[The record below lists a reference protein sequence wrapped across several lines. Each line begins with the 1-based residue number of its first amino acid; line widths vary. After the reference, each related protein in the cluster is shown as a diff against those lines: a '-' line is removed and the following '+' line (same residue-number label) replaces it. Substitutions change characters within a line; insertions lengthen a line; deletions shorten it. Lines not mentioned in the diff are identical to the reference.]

1 MDVTMATAVMTSDRK
16 SSGYSTPGGN
26 VTMSGVD
33 SQHFSPQ
40 HGPLSSPTQTDPFY
54 TQGLMNFNK
63 L

>member
-16 SSGYSTPGGN
+16 SSGHPTPGGN

-54 TQGLMNFNK
+54 T
-63 L
+63 